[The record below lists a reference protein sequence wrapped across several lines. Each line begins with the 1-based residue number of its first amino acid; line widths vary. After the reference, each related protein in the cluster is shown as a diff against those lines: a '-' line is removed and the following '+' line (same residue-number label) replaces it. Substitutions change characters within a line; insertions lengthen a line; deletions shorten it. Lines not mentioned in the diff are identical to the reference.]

1 MSSLA
6 AQRRVIVPSL
16 KPRMSE
22 ISPNFTRPMVE
33 ATATLARALDLHY
46 ASSMS
51 ALRTLP
57 SSQYYLGTSIPLP
70 GHASTPTPASA
81 GLNTACLLA
90 LPYSSLLG
98 ASQVPSTLALPST
111 DESIASQIHVYAYH
125 VCLH

>member
-6 AQRRVIVPSL
+6 AQRRVIMPSPKL
-16 KPRMSE
+16 CMSE
-22 ISPNFTRPMVE
+22 TSPNFTRPFE
-33 ATATLARALDLHY
+33 ATGTLARALDLHY

-57 SSQYYLGTSIPLP
+57 PSQYYLGASIPLP

-98 ASQVPSTLALPST
+98 ASQVPSTLTLPST

-125 VCLH
+125 VRLH